1 MRPTQFPERI
11 QREDGKVGLLQM
23 RSDQIRKGLER
34 APHRSLLYADGMTD
48 EELKSDKPL
57 IAIISSQADIIP
69 GHNHLQR
76 LVNDVKA
83 GIYMAGGIPM
93 QFGTIGV
100 CDGIAMNHEGMKYSL
115 TSREVIADS
124 VECAVQGHA
133 FDGVV
138 LIPSCDKIVPGMIMG
153 ALRVNLPTVLVSGG
167 PMLAGR
173 DRDRKTETDLNTLFD
188 DKVYLSHH
196 DNGKPYLENNP
207 VNISITHT
215 EKYVAVILHE
225 EENVGIDIESLDRDF
240 SAVEK
245 KALSED
251 EIDDLED
258 EKRNEQLA
266 IYWCAK
272 EAVFKLLSR
281 YNVDFAEQIEIERFR
296 PRGEG
301 ELEAT
306 FTSKKDDEEEFDLE
320 YITFD
325 RHVLVW
331 VVGE

>member
-1 MRPTQFPERI
+1 M
-11 QREDGKVGLLQM
+11 GLYLKKKLDNEAEIGVWQITETEEQLKEM
-23 RSDQIRKGLER
+23 SSTPSDEMEEISFIRSESLRK
-34 APHRSLLYADGMTD
+34 
-48 EELKSDKPL
+48 
-57 IAIISSQADIIP
+57 
-69 GHNHLQR
+69 QR
-76 LVNDVKA
+76 L
-83 GIYMAGGIPM
+83 
-93 QFGTIGV
+93 
-100 CDGIAMNHEGMKYSL
+100 
-115 TSREVIADS
+115 
-124 VECAVQGHA
+124 AVR
-133 FDGVV
+133 
-138 LIPSCDKIVPGMIMG
+138 
-153 ALRVNLPTVLVSGG
+153 AL
-167 PMLAGR
+167 
-173 DRDRKTETDLNTLFD
+173 LNTMFD
-188 DKVYLSHH
+188 EKVYLSHH

-251 EIDDLED
+251 EIEDLED

-272 EAVFKLLSR
+272 EAIFKLLSR

-306 FTSKKDDEEEFDLE
+306 FIGKKDEEEEFDLE

>member
-1 MRPTQFPERI
+1 M
-11 QREDGKVGLLQM
+11 GLYLKKEL
-23 RSDQIRKGLER
+23 DNEAVIGVWQITE
-34 APHRSLLYADGMTD
+34 TE
-48 EELKSDKPL
+48 EELKELSSTPSDEMEE
-57 IAIISSQADIIP
+57 ISFIRSES
-69 GHNHLQR
+69 LRKQR
-76 LVNDVKA
+76 L
-83 GIYMAGGIPM
+83 
-93 QFGTIGV
+93 
-100 CDGIAMNHEGMKYSL
+100 
-115 TSREVIADS
+115 
-124 VECAVQGHA
+124 AVR
-133 FDGVV
+133 
-138 LIPSCDKIVPGMIMG
+138 
-153 ALRVNLPTVLVSGG
+153 AL
-167 PMLAGR
+167 
-173 DRDRKTETDLNTLFD
+173 LNTLFD
-188 DKVYLSHH
+188 EKVYLSHH

-225 EENVGIDIESLDRDF
+225 EENVGIDLESLDRDF

-258 EKRNEQLA
+258 DKRNEQLA

>member
-1 MRPTQFPERI
+1 M
-11 QREDGKVGLLQM
+11 GLYLKKEL
-23 RSDQIRKGLER
+23 DNEAVIGVWQITE
-34 APHRSLLYADGMTD
+34 TE
-48 EELKSDKPL
+48 EELKELSSTPSDEMEE
-57 IAIISSQADIIP
+57 ISFIRSES
-69 GHNHLQR
+69 LRKQR
-76 LVNDVKA
+76 L
-83 GIYMAGGIPM
+83 
-93 QFGTIGV
+93 
-100 CDGIAMNHEGMKYSL
+100 
-115 TSREVIADS
+115 
-124 VECAVQGHA
+124 AVR
-133 FDGVV
+133 
-138 LIPSCDKIVPGMIMG
+138 
-153 ALRVNLPTVLVSGG
+153 AL
-167 PMLAGR
+167 
-173 DRDRKTETDLNTLFD
+173 LNTLFD
-188 DKVYLSHH
+188 EKVYLSHH

-306 FTSKKDDEEEFDLE
+306 FTSKDEEEEFDLE
-320 YITFD
+320 YMTFD
-325 RHVLVW
+325 RHVMVW